1 MDINRIDAE
10 LMVKMFKQGT
20 ANLTKHKEMV
30 DSLNV
35 FPVPDGDTGTNMSL
49 TMNYAV
55 GDMVKGTYTS
65 VQQVSKAIAKGSLM
79 GARGNS
85 GVILSQIFRG
95 FAKGCEGHDY
105 LDVLI
110 LASAIKEAATTA
122 YKAVL
127 KPVEGT
133 ILTVIREM
141 GDRAH
146 QLVEEPITLDQ
157 FFQGIIQQ
165 GEKSLKNTP
174 NLLPALKQA
183 GVVDAGGKGLL
194 LMIEGFYDALLGKEM
209 EVLAHGHVAHTP
221 QADQALEVAQ
231 AVMNTEDILFA
242 YCTEFIVR
250 GKDLNDANLKERIE
264 GMGDSMV
271 YVPDDD
277 IIKVHI
283 HTNDPGLVMQEAL
296 QFGEL
301 IKIKIENMKEQ
312 HGNILDMAA
321 HGQAYGQGAAKNA
334 ATAEAEDEVL
344 VPEAPKPYG
353 FVAIALGE
361 GIADVFRDLGV
372 DVVIEGGQTMNP
384 STEDI
389 HSAIERINAEHIFVL
404 PNNSNIILAANQ
416 AKALTEKSVH
426 VLATKTVPQGIASML
441 AFDGNSDADE
451 NFEAMAEAIGA
462 VRSIQ
467 VTYAVR
473 DTMVNDIAI
482 TTGDYLG
489 LLDNQIVASS
499 SDMTD
504 TIFKTLEA
512 AIDDASEIVTI
523 YYGEEV
529 TEEQASALKAS
540 VEEAFDHVEVECY
553 AGKQPVYYY
562 MISVE

>member
-20 ANLTKHKEMV
+20 ANLNKHKEMV

-55 GDMVKGTYTS
+55 GDMAKGSYES
-65 VQQVSKAIAKGSLM
+65 VQQVAKAIAKGSLM

-105 LDVLI
+105 IDVLV
-110 LASAIKEAATTA
+110 LAGAIKEAANTA

-141 GDRAH
+141 GDRAL
-146 QLVEEPITLDQ
+146 QLVDEPITLDK

-165 GEKSLKNTP
+165 GDKTLKNTP

-194 LMIEGFYDALLGKEM
+194 MIVEGFYDALLGKEM
-209 EVLAHGHVAHTP
+209 ELLAHQDETP
-221 QADQALEVAQ
+221 HQGLDVAQ
-231 AVMNTEDILFA
+231 AVMNTDDILFT

-250 GKDLNDANLKERIE
+250 GNDLTGADLKERIME
-264 GMGDSMV
+264 MGDSMV

-277 IIKVHI
+277 LIKVHI

-296 QFGEL
+296 KFGEL

-312 HGNILDMAA
+312 HGNILDMAS
-321 HGQAYGQGAAKNA
+321 HGTPTAAVSTPQPK
-334 ATAEAEDEVL
+334 
-344 VPEAPKPYG
+344 KPYG
-353 FVAIALGE
+353 FVAIAAGDGL
-361 GIADVFRDLGV
+361 ADVFRDLGV
-372 DVVIEGGQTMNP
+372 DLLIEGGQTMNP

-389 HSAIERINAEHIFVL
+389 HNAIEEINAEHVFVL

-416 AKALTEKSVH
+416 AKALTDKSVY

-441 AFDGNSDADE
+441 AFDPQGDAEE
-451 NFEAMAEAIGA
+451 NFEAMADAIGT
-462 VRSIQ
+462 VKSIQ

-473 DTMVNDIAI
+473 DTMVNDIEI
-482 TTGDYLG
+482 NTGDYLG
-489 LLDNQIVASS
+489 LLDNQIVAAGKE
-499 SDMTD
+499 MEE
-504 TIFKTLEA
+504 TIFQTLEA
-512 AIDDASEIVTI
+512 AIDEDSEIVTI

-529 TEEQASALKAS
+529 SEEQASALQDAIQD
-540 VEEAFDHVEVECY
+540 AFNHVEVECY

>member
-20 ANLTKHKEMV
+20 ANLNKHKEIV

-49 TMNYAV
+49 TMNYAI
-55 GDMVKGTYTS
+55 GDLSKVSYTS
-65 VQQVSKAIAKGSLM
+65 VQQVTKAIAKGSLM

-95 FAKGCEGHDY
+95 FAKACEGHDY
-105 LDVLI
+105 IDVLV
-110 LASAIKEAATTA
+110 LAAAFKEAANTA

-141 GDRAH
+141 GDRAN
-146 QLVEEPITLDQ
+146 QLVEAPITLDR

-183 GVVDAGGKGLL
+183 GVIDAGGKGLL
-194 LMIEGFYDALLGKEM
+194 LIIEGFYDALLGKEM
-209 EVLAHGHVAHTP
+209 EVLAHQP
-221 QADQALEVAQ
+221 QETTQSLEIAQ
-231 AVMNTEDILFA
+231 AVMNTEDILFT

-250 GKDLNDANLKERIE
+250 GDNLVGADLKERIE
-264 GMGDSMV
+264 SMGDSMV
-271 YVPDDD
+271 YVPDEDL
-277 IIKVHI
+277 IKVHI

-296 QFGEL
+296 KFGEL

-312 HGNILDMAA
+312 HVNILDMAA
-321 HGQAYGQGAAKNA
+321 HNQSVSSSPSADDA
-334 ATAEAEDEVL
+334 L
-344 VPEAPKPYG
+344 MPEMKSKVPKPYG
-353 FVAIALGE
+353 FVAIAAGE
-361 GIADVFRDLGV
+361 GLADVFRDLGV
-372 DVVIEGGQTMNP
+372 DLVIEGGQTMNP

-389 HSAIERINAEHIFVL
+389 HTAIESINAEQIFVL

-416 AKALTEKSVH
+416 AKALTEKSVY

-441 AFDGNSDADE
+441 AFDHQSDAE
-451 NFEAMAEAIGA
+451 SNFESMADAIGK
-462 VRSIQ
+462 VKSIQ

-473 DTMVNDIAI
+473 DTMVNNIEIAV
-482 TTGDYLG
+482 GDYLG
-489 LLDNQIVASS
+489 LLDNQIVSAGK
-499 SDMTD
+499 DMD
-504 TIFKTLEA
+504 ETIFQTLEA
-512 AIDDASEIVTI
+512 AITDDSEIVTL

-529 TEEQASALKAS
+529 SEEQATILKDQIQ
-540 VEEAFDHVEVECY
+540 EAYDYVEVECY

>member
-10 LMVKMFKQGT
+10 LMVKMFQQGT

-55 GDMVKGTYTS
+55 GEMAKGTYNG

-95 FAKGCEGHDY
+95 FSKGCEGHDY
-105 LDVLI
+105 LDVLV
-110 LASAIKEAATTA
+110 LAGAIKEAASTA

-141 GDRAH
+141 GDRAQ
-146 QLVEEPITLDQ
+146 QLVEEPITLDN
-157 FFQGIIQQ
+157 FFKGILLQ

-209 EVLAHGHVAHTP
+209 EVLAHPP
-221 QADQALEVAQ
+221 QGAGSTQGDQGTQNYNREGGGLDVAQ
-231 AVMNTEDILFA
+231 AIMNTEDILFA

-250 GKDLNDANLKERIE
+250 GSNLTEVDLMSRIQD
-264 GMGDSMV
+264 MGDSMV

-296 QFGEL
+296 KFGEL

-321 HGQAYGQGAAKNA
+321 HSPKVQDAAK
-334 ATAEAEDEVL
+334 ESL
-344 VPEAPKPYG
+344 PLKPYG

-389 HSAIERINAEHIFVL
+389 HRAIEGIHAEHVYVL

-416 AKALTEKSVH
+416 AKALTEKNVF

-441 AFDGNSDADE
+441 AFDGQQSAED
-451 NFEAMAEAIGA
+451 NFESMAEAIGT
-462 VRSIQ
+462 VKSIQ
-467 VTYAVR
+467 ITYAVR
-473 DTMVNDIAI
+473 DTVVNDIQIA
-482 TTGDYLG
+482 TDDYLG
-489 LLDNQIVASS
+489 LLDNQIVAAGT
-499 SDMTD
+499 DMDD

-512 AIDDASEIVTI
+512 AITDTSEIVTI
-523 YYGEEV
+523 YYGEDVSED
-529 TEEQASALKAS
+529 QAADLQARIQ
-540 VEEAFDHVEVECY
+540 ETFDQVEVECY
-553 AGKQPVYYY
+553 PGKQPVYYY

>member
-1 MDINRIDAE
+1 VDINRIDAE

-20 ANLTKHKEMV
+20 ANLNKHKEMV

-55 GDMVKGTYTS
+55 GDMAKGSYES
-65 VQQVSKAIAKGSLM
+65 VQQVAKAIAKGSLM

-105 LDVLI
+105 IDVLV
-110 LASAIKEAATTA
+110 LAGAIKEAANTA

-141 GDRAH
+141 GDRAL
-146 QLVEEPITLDQ
+146 QLVDEPITLDK

-165 GEKSLKNTP
+165 GDKTLKNTP

-194 LMIEGFYDALLGKEM
+194 MIVEGFYDALLGKEM
-209 EVLAHGHVAHTP
+209 ELLAHQDETP
-221 QADQALEVAQ
+221 HQGLDVAQ
-231 AVMNTEDILFA
+231 AVMNTDDILFT

-250 GKDLNDANLKERIE
+250 GNDLTGADLKERIME
-264 GMGDSMV
+264 MGDSMV

-277 IIKVHI
+277 LIKVHI

-296 QFGEL
+296 KFGEL

-312 HGNILDMAA
+312 HGNILDMAS
-321 HGQAYGQGAAKNA
+321 HGTPTAAVSTPQPK
-334 ATAEAEDEVL
+334 
-344 VPEAPKPYG
+344 KPYG
-353 FVAIALGE
+353 FVAIAAGDGL
-361 GIADVFRDLGV
+361 ADVFRDLGV
-372 DVVIEGGQTMNP
+372 DLLIEGGQTMNP

-389 HSAIERINAEHIFVL
+389 HNAIEEINAEHVFVL

-416 AKALTEKSVH
+416 AKALTDKSVY

-441 AFDGNSDADE
+441 AFDPQGDAEE
-451 NFEAMAEAIGA
+451 NFEAMADAIGT
-462 VRSIQ
+462 VKSIQ

-473 DTMVNDIAI
+473 DTMVNDIEI
-482 TTGDYLG
+482 NTGDYLG
-489 LLDNQIVASS
+489 LLDNQIVAAGKE
-499 SDMTD
+499 MEE
-504 TIFKTLEA
+504 TIFQTLEA
-512 AIDDASEIVTI
+512 AIDEDSEIVTI

-529 TEEQASALKAS
+529 SEEQASALQDAIQD
-540 VEEAFDHVEVECY
+540 AFNHVEVECY